1 MPPQLD
7 IYTCI
12 TAVAY
17 SEALSSRLL
26 SRPCYYVLRQIELF
40 WRKPKRSWT
49 FALFIANRYI
59 TILGHVP
66 QLIYSILSPATRA
79 DYTRVRCDS
88 LLLAS
93 QVVIYVVQTIGGVVM
108 TIRVYALYQNS
119 RLVLVFLGA
128 FMFVTIV
135 LGCWGVF
142 SPTTPSSLTM
152 FVPPSQSTGNAG
164 CPSGAYFSSRLAV
177 YVAAVWSGQLVFDIL
192 VFLLTLVRSLQIR
205 KESSRSIVDTLLWD
219 GSLYFAVMCGIN
231 IANITILLVA
241 TNSLKGVASDFVNVI
256 SATLIS
262 RLMLNL
268 RDPRATDPMDSSPC
282 SLSHANM
289 VYAVPPTGSES
300 SVSVG
305 ELML

>member
-17 SEALSSRLL
+17 TLL
-26 SRPCYYVLRQIELF
+26 SYDYTLTIAREIELF

-79 DYTRVRCDS
+79 DYSWCDS

-135 LGCWGVF
+135 LGCPRIDIPQGCVTAL
-142 SPTTPSSLTM
+142 PM
-152 FVPPSQSTGNAG
+152 IVPRST
-164 CPSGAYFSSRLAV
+164 C

-219 GSLYFAVMCGIN
+219 DAIRVMCGIN
-231 IANITILLVA
+231 IANITILLDLGNVDFKAYVEPSRSEGNRSNGFVTVFIVA
-241 TNSLKGVASDFVNVI
+241 CKHGICRSTYWL
-256 SATLIS
+256 
-262 RLMLNL
+262 
-268 RDPRATDPMDSSPC
+268 
-282 SLSHANM
+282 
-289 VYAVPPTGSES
+289 
-300 SVSVG
+300 
-305 ELML
+305 